1 MSFMYHQFLDQVLRK
16 LLKVLEVDWQ
26 MKKINPKKLI
36 VIKVG
41 SSLTTL
47 SSGLPNLKFI
57 KSISEQIFR
66 LYKKGFHIVL
76 VSSGAIAQGMKIW
89 NLTSKPKSVDFLQAL
104 SASGQI
110 GLINNYQKEFKRFD
124 LIAAQVLLSHSDFG
138 VKSRFENAKN
148 SIFNLLKLGAIPII
162 NENDSISTEEILNGD
177 NDRLSGKVA
186 TLLNSRKLFILTD
199 QNGLYDKNPD
209 ENSDAKLIS
218 KINLEKFDFKR
229 VSFGNSGILGRGGMT
244 TKIKAARDYL
254 NKNNEVWILNG
265 NEKGIIEEVIQKKP
279 LGTKIY
285 LA

>member
-1 MSFMYHQFLDQVLRK
+1 
-16 LLKVLEVDWQ
+16 
-26 MKKINPKKLI
+26 MKKINPKKLV
-36 VIKVG
+36 VIKAG

-89 NLTSKPKSVDFLQAL
+89 NLSSKPKSVDFLQAL

-110 GLINNYQKEFKRFD
+110 GLINNYQKEFEKFD
-124 LIAAQVLLSHSDFG
+124 LIAAQVLLS
-138 VKSRFENAKN
+138 
-148 SIFNLLKLGAIPII
+148 
-162 NENDSISTEEILNGD
+162 D
-177 NDRLSGKVA
+177 NDMLSGKVA
-186 TLLNSRKLFILTD
+186 TLLNSKKLFILTD
-199 QNGLYDKNPD
+199 QKGLYDKNPD
-209 ENSDAKLIS
+209 QNSDAKLIS
-218 KINLEKFDFKR
+218 KINLNKFDFKR

-244 TKIKAARDYL
+244 TKIKSARDYL
-254 NKNNEVWILNG
+254 NKTNEVWILNG
-265 NEKGIIEEVIQKKP
+265 NEKGILEKAIQKKS

>member
-1 MSFMYHQFLDQVLRK
+1 MR
-16 LLKVLEVDWQ
+16 
-26 MKKINPKKLI
+26 KINLEKLI
-36 VIKVG
+36 VIKAG

-57 KSISEQIFR
+57 KSISEQIYS
-66 LYKKGFHIVL
+66 LHQKGFHIVL

-89 NLTSKPKSVDFLQAL
+89 NLSTKPKSVDFLQAL

-110 GLINNYQKEFKRFD
+110 GLINSYQKELKRFN

-138 VKSRFENAKN
+138 VKNRSENAKN
-148 SIFNLLKLGAIPII
+148 SISNLIKLGAIPII

-186 TLLNSRKLFILTD
+186 TLLRSKKLFILTD

-209 ENSDAKLIS
+209 QDHKAKLIS
-218 KINLEKFDFKR
+218 KINLNKFDLKS
-229 VSFGNSGILGRGGMT
+229 VSFGDSGILGRGGMT
-244 TKIKAARDYL
+244 TKIKAAKEYL
-254 NKNNEVWILNG
+254 KINNAVWILNG
-265 NEKGIIEEVIQKKP
+265 KKRGILEGVLENKP
-279 LGTKIY
+279 SGTKIF

>member
-1 MSFMYHQFLDQVLRK
+1 
-16 LLKVLEVDWQ
+16 
-26 MKKINPKKLI
+26 MKKINHKKLI
-36 VIKVG
+36 VIKAG

-47 SSGLPNLKFI
+47 SSGQPNLKFI
-57 KSISEQIFR
+57 KSISEQIFK

-89 NLTSKPKSVDFLQAL
+89 NLSSKPKTVDFLQAL

-110 GLINNYQKEFKRFD
+110 GLINNYQKEFKRFN

-138 VKSRFENAKN
+138 VKSRSKNAKN
-148 SIFNLLKLGAIPII
+148 SISNLIKLGAIPII

-186 TLLNSRKLFILTD
+186 TLLSSKKLFILTD

-209 ENSDAKLIS
+209 KNEDAVLIN
-218 KINLEKFDFKR
+218 KINLKKFDFKR
-229 VSFGNSGILGRGGMT
+229 VSFGDSGILGRGGMT
-244 TKIKAARDYL
+244 TKMKAARDYL

-265 NEKGIIEEVIQKKP
+265 NEKRVIEKAITKKSV
-279 LGTKIY
+279 GTKIF
-285 LA
+285 LT

>member
-1 MSFMYHQFLDQVLRK
+1 
-16 LLKVLEVDWQ
+16 

-36 VIKVG
+36 VIKAG

-47 SSGLPNLKFI
+47 TSGLPNLQFV
-57 KSISEQIFR
+57 KSISEQISR
-66 LYKKGFHIVL
+66 LYKKGFHIIL

-89 NLTSKPKSVDFLQAL
+89 NLSYKPESVDFLQAL

-138 VKSRFENAKN
+138 VKSRSENAKN
-148 SIFNLLKLGAIPII
+148 SISNLIKLGAVPII

-177 NDRLSGKVA
+177 NDRLSGKVG
-186 TLLNSRKLFILTD
+186 TLLSSNKLFILTD

-209 ENSDAKLIS
+209 QNTDAKLIN
-218 KINLEKFDFKR
+218 KINLKKFDFKA
-229 VSFGNSGILGRGGMT
+229 VSFGDSGILGRGGMR

-265 NEKGIIEEVIQKKP
+265 NEKGIIEKAIERKP
-279 LGTKIY
+279 IGTRIY

>member
-1 MSFMYHQFLDQVLRK
+1 
-16 LLKVLEVDWQ
+16 
-26 MKKINPKKLI
+26 MKKINLEKLI
-36 VIKVG
+36 IIKAG

-57 KSISEQIFR
+57 KSISEQIHS
-66 LYKKGFHIVL
+66 LHQKSFHVVL

-89 NLTSKPKSVDFLQAL
+89 NLSSKPKSVDFLQAL

-110 GLINNYQKEFKRFD
+110 GLINSYQKELKRFN

-138 VKSRFENAKN
+138 VKNRSENAKN
-148 SIFNLLKLGAIPII
+148 SISNLIKLGAIPII

-186 TLLNSRKLFILTD
+186 TLLNSKKLFILTD
-199 QNGLYDKNPD
+199 QNGLFDKNPD
-209 ENSDAKLIS
+209 KNSDAKLIS
-218 KINLEKFDFKR
+218 KINLNKFDLKK

-244 TKIKAARDYL
+244 TKIKASRDYL
-254 NKNNEVWILNG
+254 NKTNEVWILNG
-265 NEKGIIEEVIQKKP
+265 NHKGILEKVILKKP
-279 LGTKIY
+279 FGTKIY

>member
-1 MSFMYHQFLDQVLRK
+1 
-16 LLKVLEVDWQ
+16 
-26 MKKINPKKLI
+26 MKKIDLKKLI
-36 VIKVG
+36 VIKAG

-57 KSISEQIFR
+57 KSISVQIYR

-89 NLTSKPKSVDFLQAL
+89 NLSSKPKSVDFLQAL

-110 GLINNYQKEFKRFD
+110 GLINNYQKEFERFD

-138 VKSRFENAKN
+138 VKNRSENAKN
-148 SIFNLLKLGAIPII
+148 SISNLIKLGAIPII

-186 TLLNSRKLFILTD
+186 TLLGSKRLIILTD
-199 QNGLYDKNPD
+199 QNGLFDKNPD
-209 ENSDAKLIS
+209 KNKDAKLIS
-218 KINLEKFDFKR
+218 KINLNKFDFKGI
-229 VSFGNSGILGRGGMT
+229 SFGDSGILGRGGMT
-244 TKIKAARDYL
+244 TKLKAAREYL

-265 NEKGIIEEVIQKKP
+265 NEEGVIEKVIQKKSF
-279 LGTKIY
+279 GTKIY
-285 LA
+285 LT

>member
-1 MSFMYHQFLDQVLRK
+1 
-16 LLKVLEVDWQ
+16 

-36 VIKVG
+36 VIKAG

-89 NLTSKPKSVDFLQAL
+89 NLSSKPKSVDFLQAL

-110 GLINNYQKEFKRFD
+110 GLINNYQKEFKRFN

-138 VKSRFENAKN
+138 VKNRSENAKN
-148 SIFNLLKLGAIPII
+148 SISNLLKLGAIPII

-186 TLLNSRKLFILTD
+186 TL
-199 QNGLYDKNPD
+199 
-209 ENSDAKLIS
+209 
-218 KINLEKFDFKR
+218 
-229 VSFGNSGILGRGGMT
+229 
-244 TKIKAARDYL
+244 
-254 NKNNEVWILNG
+254 
-265 NEKGIIEEVIQKKP
+265 
-279 LGTKIY
+279 
-285 LA
+285 

>member
-1 MSFMYHQFLDQVLRK
+1 
-16 LLKVLEVDWQ
+16 

-36 VIKVG
+36 IIKAG

-47 SSGLPNLKFI
+47 SSGMPNLKFI
-57 KSISEQIFR
+57 KSISEQIFK

-110 GLINNYQKEFKRFD
+110 GLINNYQKEFKRFN

-138 VKSRFENAKN
+138 VKNRSENAKN
-148 SIFNLLKLGAIPII
+148 SISNLIKLGAIPII

-186 TLLNSRKLFILTD
+186 TLLNSKKLFILTD

-209 ENSDAKLIS
+209 QNSDARLIG
-218 KINLEKFDFKR
+218 KINLNKFDFKK

-244 TKIKAARDYL
+244 TKIKAARDFL
-254 NKNNEVWILNG
+254 NKTNEVWILNG
-265 NEKGIIEEVIQKKP
+265 NHKGIVEKAILNKP
-279 LGTKIY
+279 FGTKIY

>member
-1 MSFMYHQFLDQVLRK
+1 
-16 LLKVLEVDWQ
+16 
-26 MKKINPKKLI
+26 MKIINSKKLI

-47 SSGLPNLKFI
+47 SSGLPNFKFI
-57 KSISEQIFR
+57 KSISEQIFK

-89 NLTSKPKSVDFLQAL
+89 NLSSKPKSVDFLQAL

-138 VKSRFENAKN
+138 VKSRSQNAKN
-148 SIFNLLKLGAIPII
+148 SISNLIKLGAIPII

-177 NDRLSGKVA
+177 NDRLSGRVG
-186 TLLNSRKLFILTD
+186 TLLSSKKLFILTD

-209 ENSDAKLIS
+209 QHKDAVLIN
-218 KINLEKFDFKR
+218 KININKFDFKSI
-229 VSFGNSGILGRGGMT
+229 SFGDSGILGRGGMI
-244 TKIKAARDYL
+244 TKMKAARDYL

-265 NEKGIIEEVIQKKP
+265 NEEGIIDEAIKRKSV
-279 LGTKIY
+279 GTRIY